1 MKNIYLQDVHSKVFK
16 IYTSLQSVLAP
27 QNGVI
32 LSGVLNELIQNL
44 TTLKSDPIIKD
55 ELDSTYKM
63 FLKEMSLKPSR
74 KAQQCLLSLL

>member
-1 MKNIYLQDVHSKVFK
+1 MFK